1 MTADAAVYLA
11 TRKAMDP
18 ETAIQLT
25 MRGKKVT
32 ILEMLDS
39 IGKDVGITTMSSLR
53 LSLRLH
59 DVKVIRKAFA
69 EKITESGVV
78 YRQDGE
84 QKTAPADTVVIA
96 MGSRP
101 ETGLFEMLE
110 ESVSEV
116 YKVGD
121 CVSVRTALEAIEEA
135 ARIGRKI

>member
-1 MTADAAVYLA
+1 
-11 TRKAMDP
+11 
-18 ETAIQLT
+18 
-25 MRGKKVT
+25 
-32 ILEMLDS
+32 MLDS

-69 EKITESGVV
+69 ERITESGVV
-78 YRQDGE
+78 YRQYGE

>member
-1 MTADAAVYLA
+1 MSPEAAVYLA

-18 ETAIQLT
+18 ETAIPLT

-59 DVKVIRKAFA
+59 DVKVITKALA
-69 EKITESGVV
+69 EEITESGVM
-78 YRQDGE
+78 YSQDGE
-84 QKTAPADTVVIA
+84 QKTVPADTVVIA

-101 ETGLFEMLE
+101 ESGLFEKLE
-110 ESVSEV
+110 DSEYEV
-116 YKVGD
+116 YKIGD
-121 CVSVRTALEAIEEA
+121 CVSVRTALEAIEEG